1 MIKGEFYEEMAQNV
15 SVFYKFY
22 DKVLGFLT
30 LLELVEK
37 MKKMFWLKSVRV
49 QFLTKKSVR
58 LYFLCYFRGSIF
70 EI

>member
-1 MIKGEFYEEMAQNV
+1 MIKGAIYEEMAQNV

-37 MKKMFWLKSVRV
+37 M
-49 QFLTKKSVR
+49 
-58 LYFLCYFRGSIF
+58 I
-70 EI
+70 EICKGIIS